1 MPFQP
6 DPDAPGQTRFVLLL
20 PRLLLRS
27 LWVAA
32 QHTSCI
38 LKAVAAKLPGVSPD
52 HEMGVYG
59 EVAKF
64 LWFMCDSIKEEPDAC
79 YVMASEFATIGVPIM
94 MIMEPEWTFKKAQI
108 ETMQVYKTVIPQYLL
123 ASQKLDFLCFTEGL
137 YKISERY
144 LPDACAED
152 RALW

>member
-1 MPFQP
+1 MKPSRSP
-6 DPDAPGQTRFVLLL
+6 DSLLL
-20 PRLLLRS
+20 DLFKLHAPTNIV
-27 LWVAA
+27 WVIP
-32 QHTSCI
+32 HK
-38 LKAVAAKLPGVSPD
+38 KAKRD
-52 HEMGVYG
+52 
-59 EVAKF
+59 
-64 LWFMCDSIKEEPDAC
+64 MCAWRR
-79 YVMASEFATIGVPIM
+79 VPIM
-94 MIMEPEWTFKKAQI
+94 MIMEPEWTFKKAQL